1 MYTGSQ
7 EAIDAIA
14 AIIKDMKLKQELTG
28 IAYRI
33 DHQDYQVVFDDTHH
47 CEIRDKLINDF
58 MSTKNGDAKKQIQF
72 KLNHL
77 VAWEDWE
84 KPDRPTQQDDSLVV
98 DDEA

>member
-47 CEIRDKLINDF
+47 CEIRDKLITDF
-58 MSTKNGDAKKQIQF
+58 MTTKNGDAKRQIQF
-72 KLNHL
+72 QLRHL
-77 VAWEDWE
+77 IAWEDWE
-84 KPDRPTQQDDSLVV
+84 KSSSPAPKDDKMEVEEDL
-98 DDEA
+98 